1 MSNVI
6 KFERGKG
13 RNKTSCAPESSAPPG
28 GDDGEIRFTVHGDES
43 QLHLT
48 GVYEK
53 RLQFGIYTMIKG
65 ISALAD
71 KLAANGAIGD
81 SSFGPIHEPLP
92 SPIRRTPRRL
102 LEETDFGGLK

>member
-1 MSNVI
+1 MANVI
-6 KFERGKG
+6 KFQRRRTSAERPREAENS
-13 RNKTSCAPESSAPPG
+13 RNHEGT
-28 GDDGEIRFTVHGDES
+28 IRFTVNGDKS
-43 QLHLT
+43 DMQLT

-53 RLQFGIYTMIKG
+53 RLQLGIYTLIQG
-65 ISALAD
+65 VHSLVE
-71 KLAANGAIGD
+71 KLRENGAIGD